1 MLQFIGTIAFGFW
14 LLSSTCMFNVQR
26 SMFNGLS
33 SSLASSEISLNI
45 FFQQDKH
52 TSFFGCTAVVTVTVA
67 TTVCTGLPGHIN

>member
-52 TSFFGCTAVVTVTVA
+52 ARFFG
-67 TTVCTGLPGHIN
+67 